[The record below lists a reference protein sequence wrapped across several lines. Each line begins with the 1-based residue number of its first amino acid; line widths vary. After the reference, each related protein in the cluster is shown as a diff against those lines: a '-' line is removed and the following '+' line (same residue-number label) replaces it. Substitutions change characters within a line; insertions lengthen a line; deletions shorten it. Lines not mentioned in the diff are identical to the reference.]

1 MKSPFK
7 DLPREVAVLSS
18 VAFLVA
24 VGFGVIAPAIP
35 LFARSFGVSQ
45 AAAGAVI
52 SIFAAAR
59 FSSGLLCGKMVNSFG
74 ERKVLATGLFMVGI
88 SSIAAGLAD
97 TYLQLIIFRTAGGLG
112 SAMFTVAS
120 TSLLLGVVSDDQRGR
135 AQSIY
140 QGGFLFGGITG
151 PLFGGILCAISLR
164 APFFVYAGGVI
175 AGGIVT
181 LIFLHKSEFDST
193 HGSSA
198 SFEQT
203 TIREAIRMHPY
214 QVAVLCS
221 IGTGWAVFG
230 MRNSLIPLF
239 VTEGLG
245 RGPAAIGAGMAAAT
259 LMQGLI
265 LLPAGRFVDKQGRRK
280 ALLIGISV
288 TIIGVFVF
296 AFFESFPLFLI
307 GMGISGIGGAFL
319 GSAPAALVGDIIRGR
334 GGKVVALWQM
344 GSDFGMIVGPITL
357 GFIADHV
364 SYKAAFLTAAL
375 IFLPAL
381 IRTFN
386 LPETR
391 KSHLPAVYE
400 P

>member
-74 ERKVLATGLFMVGI
+74 ERKVLATGLFMVGV

-135 AQSIY
+135 AQSLY

-164 APFFVYAGGVI
+164 WRCNRWWNSYPDF
-175 AGGIVT
+175 
-181 LIFLHKSEFDST
+181 ST
-193 HGSSA
+193 
-198 SFEQT
+198 
-203 TIREAIRMHPY
+203 
-214 QVAVLCS
+214 
-221 IGTGWAVFG
+221 
-230 MRNSLIPLF
+230 
-239 VTEGLG
+239 
-245 RGPAAIGAGMAAAT
+245 
-259 LMQGLI
+259 
-265 LLPAGRFVDKQGRRK
+265 
-280 ALLIGISV
+280 
-288 TIIGVFVF
+288 
-296 AFFESFPLFLI
+296 
-307 GMGISGIGGAFL
+307 
-319 GSAPAALVGDIIRGR
+319 
-334 GGKVVALWQM
+334 
-344 GSDFGMIVGPITL
+344 
-357 GFIADHV
+357 
-364 SYKAAFLTAAL
+364 
-375 IFLPAL
+375 
-381 IRTFN
+381 
-386 LPETR
+386 
-391 KSHLPAVYE
+391 
-400 P
+400 